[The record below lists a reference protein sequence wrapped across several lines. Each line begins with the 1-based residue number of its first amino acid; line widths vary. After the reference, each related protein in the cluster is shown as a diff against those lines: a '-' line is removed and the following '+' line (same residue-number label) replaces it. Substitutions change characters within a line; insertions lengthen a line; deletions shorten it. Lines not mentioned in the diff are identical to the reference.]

1 MLKEVP
7 VCVYADDLFMLL
19 FFSLMQDCIQ
29 LNQYKLKSEIG
40 KVSLFTSWL
49 QAGKGSGT
57 SICCSVKVKNMD
69 ANIICRMSAQ
79 KTWWADAF

>member
-40 KVSLFTSWL
+40 KVSLFCL
-49 QAGKGSGT
+49 HPGFKLERA
-57 SICCSVKVKNMD
+57 
-69 ANIICRMSAQ
+69 AEHRSAAQ
-79 KTWWADAF
+79 LK